1 MRNLGAGGH
10 RDGAR
15 RQVPRAVGGPCGQRG
30 APHRRAPGGGRVI
43 LDEMVS
49 LLDMV
54 RAARVELV
62 DDSSDGA
69 RRGMKLLRQ
78 AEDYASELP
87 LRVMEHPATLQTV
100 TTVRTELGTCLLAAD
115 QLADAGVAH
124 ALVIDVLRRGA
135 GLAERTLMVAVL
147 GPERVGA

>member
-1 MRNLGAGGH
+1 M
-10 RDGAR
+10 
-15 RQVPRAVGGPCGQRG
+15 
-30 APHRRAPGGGRVI
+30 I